1 MLIDQVGCLLC
12 NPADPNR
19 SRSDSI
25 AVKPGPDDEEL
36 TVTAGFQL
44 GGTKGSCC
52 KVAENRTNQGEIFK
66 ALPDALKDSEP
77 WSENLEEQ
85 SGDVCVSGH
94 DSGPV
99 FEEQPSGLIYPEGLS
114 EGKVTLSCQAR
125 ASPAASY
132 RWLVNGSDVAL
143 GLDLRYTLVAGSLV
157 ISSPESVRDPGSYQ
171 CLAINRCGTIISRAA
186 NLKFGYL
193 HDFPPDSRS
202 PQTAYEGM
210 GSFVACQPPPHYP
223 ALSYRWLINEFPNF
237 IKKDDGRWFVSQV
250 TGNLYVARAEPNDT
264 GSYFCFTTINMD
276 ISTKSTFSKANQLTV
291 LPDANP
297 RKSAPNIKVR
307 FPAETYALAGHTTP
321 LECFAYGNPVPKL
334 RWRKVDGLMPSK
346 AGASAEGPTLVLPE
360 LSFDDEGV
368 YECEAYNS
376 EGSDTYQG
384 RISVQAQPEWL
395 QVMSDSEVEISSELH
410 WSCVAAGKP
419 RPSIRWLR
427 NGLPL
432 STQDRVEVNGARL
445 KISNL
450 ALEDSGMY
458 QCVAE
463 NKHGTIYST
472 AELRVQDATKITL
485 APSNADI
492 NQGENVT
499 LQCHASH
506 DPTMDLTF
514 TWALNGVLLDVED
527 SGGPYHR
534 VEGKE
539 NIGDLLIVNTQL
551 SQAGVYTCMAQT
563 VVDSAS
569 ASAKLVVR
577 DPVNIE
583 GNAESARVMGLI
595 PWMDYEFQIIASNIL
610 GSGEPSVP
618 SQTIRTQQ
626 AAPTVAPSGLAGG
639 GGDRNELIVTWTPM
653 AREYQNGDSFGY
665 ILAFRRKDATLWTVA
680 RVPHVESSRY
690 VYYNESLTPYSPFEV
705 KIKAYNRRGEGPF
718 SQIAVVH
725 SAEEEP
731 TVGPSNINATALTAF
746 DVQVSWEPVQQL
758 SANGILRGYEIRY
771 WRQHER
777 EAAADRV
784 RTAGLET
791 TARVSGLRPSTR
803 YHVAVLAYNSAGTG
817 PPSPRTTVT
826 TRKPPPNRP
835 PGNVSWRT
843 DGSLVIMRWDH
854 VKAMHNE
861 SAVLGYKVLYKHEGQ
876 NSLKVLDK
884 GKSSVSLPL
893 PKDNGYVVLEI
904 RSWGDGGD
912 GPAHEIIVSRDSA
925 LGVLLTLHMVS
936 SNMLVC
942 HVTNWAQYRPSSA
955 KFTTDN
961 IDPFL
966 CTHVI
971 YSLATINSFN
981 QISAV
986 EWNDEQQYGRLQ
998 SLKNVNPALKT
1009 LLSVGGTNNGISPF
1023 IAMVTKPE
1031 SRAVFIKSAISFLRT
1046 NNFDGLNLAWEY
1058 PGHNGS
1064 PQEDKER
1071 FTQLVME
1078 LAKAFE
1084 ADAKDNRK
1092 TKLMLSANVAALR
1105 PTIDGAY
1112 EVSKIV
1118 PHLDFIN
1125 VMTYDYHGHW
1135 EAATGHNS
1143 PLFISSVDSG
1153 SHIHHNI
1160 NSSVSHWLLLG
1171 APAEKLLL
1179 GFPTFGRTY
1188 HLSTAATSLG
1198 APADGPAA
1206 AGPYTRTPGFWAFYE
1221 ICNFI
1226 SGATVEWISEQEV
1239 PYAVSGSSWLGYDD
1253 LRSFS
1258 SKVSRSAFITCR
1270 HNIVISHFSDV
1281 IQFSVNIP
1289 AFMIFC
1295 PRNNSQNRSSS
1306 FNTKHIIKFTND
1318 TTAVS
1323 LIANNDELAC
1333 RTEVEQL
1340 TAWCIKPLNTNKT
1353 KEMVCA
1359 WCCASWVRVRVTA
1372 NRQTF
1377 IQSSIK
1383 FLRTHGFDG
1392 LDLDWEYPGTR
1403 GSPPEDKKKFSRPC
1417 KYPSILYVLTRIAV
1431 KVSVRNAASATQ
1443 MVCYF
1448 TNWSQYRPG
1457 QGKYLPQDVDP
1468 FICTT
1473 LIYAFSIINSK
1484 NELVTYEWNDDIL
1497 YKSFN
1502 ALKIKNP
1509 HLKTLLAVG
1518 GWNFGSRQ
1526 FSIMV
1531 SNPANR
1537 QTFIQSSIKFL
1548 RTHGFDGLDLDWE
1561 YPGARGSPPEDK
1573 QKFTLLCREL
1583 VVAYAAEAKATGNRQ
1598 LMLTA
1603 AVAAGKGT
1611 IDAGYEIAEIAK
1623 ELDFINVMTYD
1634 FHGTWEQFTGHNS
1647 PLFRGSEDF
1656 GELIYFNTDYAM
1668 KYWRDNGT
1676 PLQKLRMGFASYGR
1690 TFRLTSANTGVGAPA
1705 SGPASA
1711 GPFTRE
1717 GGFWSYYEIC
1727 SFLKDSTIQWIDDQK
1742 VPYATK
1748 NNEWVG
1754 FDTKESYEIK
1764 VEYLKSRQLGGAAV
1778 WTLDMDDFSG
1788 QFCEQGKYPLTS
1800 HLKHELSVAHNKHR
1814 SNSPTQQN
1822 RITAASRTSQL
1833 CILSAASVHAEMYTL
1848 LSGLYKYMFQK
1859 DEYCVLILGL
1869 DNAGKTTFLEQTKTK
1884 FSKNYKGMNLSKIT
1898 TTVGL
1903 NIGTINVG
1911 NARLM
1916 FWDLGGQDELQSLW
1930 DKYYAESHGVIYVI
1944 DSTDEERLSESKEA
1958 FEKMIS
1964 SETLE
1969 GVPLLVLANK
1979 QDVPNCMSVP
1989 DIKTAFSDCASKIGK
2004 RDCLVQPCT
2013 ALTGMENMNEVSEDE
2028 DAQSQWEKS
2037 AS

>member
-1 MLIDQVGCLLC
+1 PRIWLQ
-12 NPADPNR
+12 R
-19 SRSDSI
+19 
-25 AVKPGPDDEEL
+25 E
-36 TVTAGFQL
+36 TAASVFHM
-44 GGTKGSCC
+44 TC
-52 KVAENRTNQGEIFK
+52 
-66 ALPDALKDSEP
+66 
-77 WSENLEEQ
+77 
-85 SGDVCVSGH
+85 GDVCVSGH

-157 ISSPESVRDPGSYQ
+157 ISSPESVRDTGSYQ

-291 LPDANP
+291 LPDGTEAT
-297 RKSAPNIKVR
+297 SAPNIKVR

-410 WSCVAAGKP
+410 WSCV
-419 RPSIRWLR
+419 
-427 NGLPL
+427 
-432 STQDRVEVNGARL
+432 DRVEVNGARL

-472 AELRVQDATKITL
+472 AELRVQVQAPDFRSNPVRKLIPAARGGQVMIECRPRAAPKPSLFWSRGTELLTNSSRCLTSDGILWIHNISRADEGKYTCFAENYLGKANSTGHVSVRDATKITL

-514 TWALNGVLLDVED
+514 TWALNGVLLD
-527 SGGPYHR
+527 
-534 VEGKE
+534 KE

-577 DPVNIE
+577 GPPGPPGGLLVKNVAETSVELRWSRGYDNHSPIGKYIIMGRSSLSSQWKKMRTDPVNIE

-725 SAEEEP
+725 SAEE
-731 TVGPSNINATALTAF
+731 VF
-746 DVQVSWEPVQQL
+746 QVSTVNVLCVTCGTQ
-758 SANGILRGYEIRY
+758 IRY

-912 GPAHEIIVSRDSA
+912 GPAHEIIVSRDSG
-925 LGVLLTLHMVS
+925 LM
-936 SNMLVC
+936 
-942 HVTNWAQYRPSSA
+942 SA
-955 KFTTDN
+955 
-961 IDPFL
+961 
-966 CTHVI
+966 
-971 YSLATINSFN
+971 
-981 QISAV
+981 
-986 EWNDEQQYGRLQ
+986 
-998 SLKNVNPALKT
+998 
-1009 LLSVGGTNNGISPF
+1009 GI
-1023 IAMVTKPE
+1023 
-1031 SRAVFIKSAISFLRT
+1031 
-1046 NNFDGLNLAWEY
+1046 
-1058 PGHNGS
+1058 
-1064 PQEDKER
+1064 
-1071 FTQLVME
+1071 
-1078 LAKAFE
+1078 
-1084 ADAKDNRK
+1084 
-1092 TKLMLSANVAALR
+1092 
-1105 PTIDGAY
+1105 
-1112 EVSKIV
+1112 
-1118 PHLDFIN
+1118 
-1125 VMTYDYHGHW
+1125 
-1135 EAATGHNS
+1135 
-1143 PLFISSVDSG
+1143 
-1153 SHIHHNI
+1153 
-1160 NSSVSHWLLLG
+1160 
-1171 APAEKLLL
+1171 
-1179 GFPTFGRTY
+1179 
-1188 HLSTAATSLG
+1188 
-1198 APADGPAA
+1198 
-1206 AGPYTRTPGFWAFYE
+1206 
-1221 ICNFI
+1221 
-1226 SGATVEWISEQEV
+1226 
-1239 PYAVSGSSWLGYDD
+1239 GSS
-1253 LRSFS
+1253 
-1258 SKVSRSAFITCR
+1258 C
-1270 HNIVISHFSDV
+1270 
-1281 IQFSVNIP
+1281 
-1289 AFMIFC
+1289 M
-1295 PRNNSQNRSSS
+1295 
-1306 FNTKHIIKFTND
+1306 
-1318 TTAVS
+1318 
-1323 LIANNDELAC
+1323 
-1333 RTEVEQL
+1333 
-1340 TAWCIKPLNTNKT
+1340 WCLN
-1353 KEMVCA
+1353 
-1359 WCCASWVRVRVTA
+1359 
-1372 NRQTF
+1372 
-1377 IQSSIK
+1377 
-1383 FLRTHGFDG
+1383 
-1392 LDLDWEYPGTR
+1392 
-1403 GSPPEDKKKFSRPC
+1403 KK
-1417 KYPSILYVLTRIAV
+1417 
-1431 KVSVRNAASATQ
+1431 
-1443 MVCYF
+1443 
-1448 TNWSQYRPG
+1448 
-1457 QGKYLPQDVDP
+1457 
-1468 FICTT
+1468 
-1473 LIYAFSIINSK
+1473 
-1484 NELVTYEWNDDIL
+1484 
-1497 YKSFN
+1497 
-1502 ALKIKNP
+1502 
-1509 HLKTLLAVG
+1509 
-1518 GWNFGSRQ
+1518 
-1526 FSIMV
+1526 
-1531 SNPANR
+1531 
-1537 QTFIQSSIKFL
+1537 
-1548 RTHGFDGLDLDWE
+1548 
-1561 YPGARGSPPEDK
+1561 
-1573 QKFTLLCREL
+1573 
-1583 VVAYAAEAKATGNRQ
+1583 
-1598 LMLTA
+1598 
-1603 AVAAGKGT
+1603 
-1611 IDAGYEIAEIAK
+1611 
-1623 ELDFINVMTYD
+1623 
-1634 FHGTWEQFTGHNS
+1634 
-1647 PLFRGSEDF
+1647 
-1656 GELIYFNTDYAM
+1656 
-1668 KYWRDNGT
+1668 
-1676 PLQKLRMGFASYGR
+1676 
-1690 TFRLTSANTGVGAPA
+1690 
-1705 SGPASA
+1705 
-1711 GPFTRE
+1711 
-1717 GGFWSYYEIC
+1717 
-1727 SFLKDSTIQWIDDQK
+1727 
-1742 VPYATK
+1742 
-1748 NNEWVG
+1748 
-1754 FDTKESYEIK
+1754 
-1764 VEYLKSRQLGGAAV
+1764 
-1778 WTLDMDDFSG
+1778 
-1788 QFCEQGKYPLTS
+1788 
-1800 HLKHELSVAHNKHR
+1800 
-1814 SNSPTQQN
+1814 
-1822 RITAASRTSQL
+1822 
-1833 CILSAASVHAEMYTL
+1833 
-1848 LSGLYKYMFQK
+1848 
-1859 DEYCVLILGL
+1859 
-1869 DNAGKTTFLEQTKTK
+1869 
-1884 FSKNYKGMNLSKIT
+1884 
-1898 TTVGL
+1898 
-1903 NIGTINVG
+1903 
-1911 NARLM
+1911 
-1916 FWDLGGQDELQSLW
+1916 
-1930 DKYYAESHGVIYVI
+1930 
-1944 DSTDEERLSESKEA
+1944 
-1958 FEKMIS
+1958 
-1964 SETLE
+1964 
-1969 GVPLLVLANK
+1969 
-1979 QDVPNCMSVP
+1979 
-1989 DIKTAFSDCASKIGK
+1989 
-2004 RDCLVQPCT
+2004 
-2013 ALTGMENMNEVSEDE
+2013 
-2028 DAQSQWEKS
+2028 
-2037 AS
+2037 

>member
-1 MLIDQVGCLLC
+1 NKQSLHHTFLVICSLQQCPC
-12 NPADPNR
+12 WAD
-19 SRSDSI
+19 
-25 AVKPGPDDEEL
+25 
-36 TVTAGFQL
+36 
-44 GGTKGSCC
+44 
-52 KVAENRTNQGEIFK
+52 
-66 ALPDALKDSEP
+66 
-77 WSENLEEQ
+77 

-157 ISSPESVRDPGSYQ
+157 ISSPESVRDTGSYQ

-291 LPDANP
+291 LPDGTEAT
-297 RKSAPNIKVR
+297 SAPNIKVR

-410 WSCVAAGKP
+410 WSCV
-419 RPSIRWLR
+419 
-427 NGLPL
+427 
-432 STQDRVEVNGARL
+432 DRVEVNGARL

-472 AELRVQDATKITL
+472 AELRVQVQAPDFRSNPVRKLIPAARGGQVMIECRPRAAPKPSLFWSRGTELLTNSSRCLTSDGILWIHNISRADEGKYTCFAENYLGKANSTGHVSVRDATKITL

-514 TWALNGVLLDVED
+514 TWALNGVLLD
-527 SGGPYHR
+527 
-534 VEGKE
+534 KE

-577 DPVNIE
+577 GPPGPPGGLLVKNVAETSVELRWSRGYDNHSPIGKYIIMGRSSLSSQWKKMRTDPVNIE

-725 SAEEEP
+725 SAEEGEP
-731 TVGPSNINATALTAF
+731 TTP
-746 DVQVSWEPVQQL
+746 VSTVNVLCVTCGTQ
-758 SANGILRGYEIRY
+758 IRY

-912 GPAHEIIVSRDSA
+912 GPAHEIIVSRDSG
-925 LGVLLTLHMVS
+925 LM
-936 SNMLVC
+936 
-942 HVTNWAQYRPSSA
+942 SA
-955 KFTTDN
+955 
-961 IDPFL
+961 
-966 CTHVI
+966 
-971 YSLATINSFN
+971 
-981 QISAV
+981 
-986 EWNDEQQYGRLQ
+986 
-998 SLKNVNPALKT
+998 
-1009 LLSVGGTNNGISPF
+1009 GI
-1023 IAMVTKPE
+1023 
-1031 SRAVFIKSAISFLRT
+1031 
-1046 NNFDGLNLAWEY
+1046 
-1058 PGHNGS
+1058 
-1064 PQEDKER
+1064 
-1071 FTQLVME
+1071 
-1078 LAKAFE
+1078 
-1084 ADAKDNRK
+1084 
-1092 TKLMLSANVAALR
+1092 
-1105 PTIDGAY
+1105 
-1112 EVSKIV
+1112 
-1118 PHLDFIN
+1118 
-1125 VMTYDYHGHW
+1125 
-1135 EAATGHNS
+1135 
-1143 PLFISSVDSG
+1143 
-1153 SHIHHNI
+1153 
-1160 NSSVSHWLLLG
+1160 
-1171 APAEKLLL
+1171 
-1179 GFPTFGRTY
+1179 
-1188 HLSTAATSLG
+1188 
-1198 APADGPAA
+1198 
-1206 AGPYTRTPGFWAFYE
+1206 
-1221 ICNFI
+1221 
-1226 SGATVEWISEQEV
+1226 
-1239 PYAVSGSSWLGYDD
+1239 GSS
-1253 LRSFS
+1253 
-1258 SKVSRSAFITCR
+1258 C
-1270 HNIVISHFSDV
+1270 
-1281 IQFSVNIP
+1281 
-1289 AFMIFC
+1289 M
-1295 PRNNSQNRSSS
+1295 
-1306 FNTKHIIKFTND
+1306 
-1318 TTAVS
+1318 
-1323 LIANNDELAC
+1323 
-1333 RTEVEQL
+1333 
-1340 TAWCIKPLNTNKT
+1340 WCLN
-1353 KEMVCA
+1353 
-1359 WCCASWVRVRVTA
+1359 
-1372 NRQTF
+1372 
-1377 IQSSIK
+1377 
-1383 FLRTHGFDG
+1383 
-1392 LDLDWEYPGTR
+1392 
-1403 GSPPEDKKKFSRPC
+1403 KK
-1417 KYPSILYVLTRIAV
+1417 
-1431 KVSVRNAASATQ
+1431 
-1443 MVCYF
+1443 
-1448 TNWSQYRPG
+1448 
-1457 QGKYLPQDVDP
+1457 
-1468 FICTT
+1468 
-1473 LIYAFSIINSK
+1473 
-1484 NELVTYEWNDDIL
+1484 
-1497 YKSFN
+1497 
-1502 ALKIKNP
+1502 
-1509 HLKTLLAVG
+1509 
-1518 GWNFGSRQ
+1518 
-1526 FSIMV
+1526 
-1531 SNPANR
+1531 
-1537 QTFIQSSIKFL
+1537 
-1548 RTHGFDGLDLDWE
+1548 
-1561 YPGARGSPPEDK
+1561 
-1573 QKFTLLCREL
+1573 
-1583 VVAYAAEAKATGNRQ
+1583 
-1598 LMLTA
+1598 
-1603 AVAAGKGT
+1603 
-1611 IDAGYEIAEIAK
+1611 
-1623 ELDFINVMTYD
+1623 
-1634 FHGTWEQFTGHNS
+1634 
-1647 PLFRGSEDF
+1647 
-1656 GELIYFNTDYAM
+1656 
-1668 KYWRDNGT
+1668 
-1676 PLQKLRMGFASYGR
+1676 
-1690 TFRLTSANTGVGAPA
+1690 
-1705 SGPASA
+1705 
-1711 GPFTRE
+1711 
-1717 GGFWSYYEIC
+1717 
-1727 SFLKDSTIQWIDDQK
+1727 
-1742 VPYATK
+1742 
-1748 NNEWVG
+1748 
-1754 FDTKESYEIK
+1754 
-1764 VEYLKSRQLGGAAV
+1764 
-1778 WTLDMDDFSG
+1778 
-1788 QFCEQGKYPLTS
+1788 
-1800 HLKHELSVAHNKHR
+1800 
-1814 SNSPTQQN
+1814 
-1822 RITAASRTSQL
+1822 
-1833 CILSAASVHAEMYTL
+1833 
-1848 LSGLYKYMFQK
+1848 
-1859 DEYCVLILGL
+1859 
-1869 DNAGKTTFLEQTKTK
+1869 
-1884 FSKNYKGMNLSKIT
+1884 
-1898 TTVGL
+1898 
-1903 NIGTINVG
+1903 
-1911 NARLM
+1911 
-1916 FWDLGGQDELQSLW
+1916 
-1930 DKYYAESHGVIYVI
+1930 
-1944 DSTDEERLSESKEA
+1944 
-1958 FEKMIS
+1958 
-1964 SETLE
+1964 
-1969 GVPLLVLANK
+1969 
-1979 QDVPNCMSVP
+1979 
-1989 DIKTAFSDCASKIGK
+1989 
-2004 RDCLVQPCT
+2004 
-2013 ALTGMENMNEVSEDE
+2013 
-2028 DAQSQWEKS
+2028 
-2037 AS
+2037 